1 MLNIRCI
8 AIVLTAGF
16 FVFLE
21 AKNPCFVMKNCSKS
35 SYILSKNSTI
45 NFRKTSLNNEWLVV
59 ENCPTPC
66 WITFFFNALSIGVQS
81 TLTFQWNNF
90 DLCLLSD
97 EILVGA
103 ISWVL
108 FCNFAV
114 SPLVQ
119 KSVLNGEQEQGSLL
133 ILYLILTY
141 HVLKGADTAKLQ
153 NRTQEI
159 AIHPDHK
166 KIEFIWKGRYL

>member
-1 MLNIRCI
+1 MVGRRKLPDPLLNHI
-8 AIVLTAGF
+8 
-16 FVFLE
+16 
-21 AKNPCFVMKNCSKS
+21 
-35 SYILSKNSTI
+35 
-45 NFRKTSLNNEWLVV
+45 
-59 ENCPTPC
+59 
-66 WITFFFNALSIGVQS
+66 FFNALSIGVQS

-119 KSVLNGEQEQGSLL
+119 NKSVLNKKQRESRSCSLFNTDL
-133 ILYLILTY
+133 SCT
-141 HVLKGADTAKLQ
+141 KGGGYSKVTK
-153 NRTQEI
+153 
-159 AIHPDHK
+159 
-166 KIEFIWKGRYL
+166 

>member
-1 MLNIRCI
+1 MVGRRKLPDPLLNHI
-8 AIVLTAGF
+8 
-16 FVFLE
+16 
-21 AKNPCFVMKNCSKS
+21 
-35 SYILSKNSTI
+35 
-45 NFRKTSLNNEWLVV
+45 
-59 ENCPTPC
+59 
-66 WITFFFNALSIGVQS
+66 FFNALSIGVQS

-119 KSVLNGEQEQGSLL
+119 KSVLNGEQEQGSRSYSLFNTDL
-133 ILYLILTY
+133 SCT
-141 HVLKGADTAKLQ
+141 KGGGYSKVTK
-153 NRTQEI
+153 
-159 AIHPDHK
+159 
-166 KIEFIWKGRYL
+166 